1 MKYIS
6 KDDTTSWELDEY
18 GNRVDKKTGEFVVFG
33 DKYTEPNISQPEGF
47 IRIDSEWVPKQ
58 TEFNFE

>member
-18 GNRVDKKTGEFVVFG
+18 GNRVDKKTGEFVVFS
-33 DKYTEPNISQPEGF
+33 DKYTEPTISQPEGF
-47 IRIDSEWVPKQ
+47 IRSDDEWVPKQ
-58 TEFNFE
+58 TSFIFE